1 MKCYLICKTMPS
13 MPLLQ
18 AKTKNMRL
26 SRIKI
31 TKEMA
36 DCLPRADK
44 LKWKYLYYKKKH
56 AFESTIILDKRRT
69 LIDGYTTYLLARM
82 LGVKK
87 IKVYIRR

>member
-1 MKCYLICKTMPS
+1 MKCYLICTTMPS
-13 MPLLQ
+13 VPLLQ
-18 AKTKNMRL
+18 TKAKNMRL

-56 AFESTIILDKRRT
+56 AFESTIILDKHYM

-82 LGVKK
+82 LGMKK
-87 IKVYIRR
+87 IEVYIRQ